1 MAINVSDAIRDA
13 LLDYSEEVV
22 NATNGAL
29 RKSPKKPPLS
39 LNLREALK
47 TVRGSIAKDGR

>member
-29 RKSPKKPPLS
+29 KEVAKEAATELKS
-39 LNLREALK
+39 A
-47 TVRGSIAKDGR
+47 GGFKDRIRVSV